1 MTSSGSIPAIIVSD
15 FDTETE
21 DHKVVFKPKNQ
32 KKLAKIEI
40 VLPSVPEIVETLKLP
55 KTEIDENEQTS
66 TSNATISEEK
76 QETSTTKSVISKFT
90 KKAKV
95 NIFIYCQAPSQ
106 GSGPDP
112 CQNIVC

>member
-21 DHKVVFKPKNQ
+21 DHKIVFKPKNK
-32 KKLAKIEI
+32 KKLSKIEI
-40 VLPSVPEIVETLKLP
+40 VLPSVPDLVETLKLP

-66 TSNATISEEK
+66 TTNSSISEVNEK
-76 QETSTTKSVISKFT
+76 QETSTAKSVISKFT

-95 NIFIYCQAPSQ
+95 SSINSLSSFI
-106 GSGPDP
+106 
-112 CQNIVC
+112 

>member
-21 DHKVVFKPKNQ
+21 DHKIVFKPKNK

-40 VLPSVPEIVETLKLP
+40 VLPSVPDIVETLKLP

-66 TSNATISEEK
+66 TTNSTISEVNEK
-76 QETSTTKSVISKFT
+76 QETSTAKSVISKFT

-95 NIFIYCQAPSQ
+95 SSINSLSSFI
-106 GSGPDP
+106 
-112 CQNIVC
+112 

>member
-95 NIFIYCQAPSQ
+95 NIFIYCQAP
-106 GSGPDP
+106 GFVPVK
-112 CQNIVC
+112 I

>member
-15 FDTETE
+15 FDTEAE
-21 DHKVVFKPKNQ
+21 DHKIVFKPKNK

-40 VLPSVPEIVETLKLP
+40 VLPSVPDIVETLKLP

-66 TSNATISEEK
+66 TTNSTISEVNEK
-76 QETSTTKSVISKFT
+76 QETSTAKSVISKFT

-95 NIFIYCQAPSQ
+95 SSINSLSSFI
-106 GSGPDP
+106 
-112 CQNIVC
+112 